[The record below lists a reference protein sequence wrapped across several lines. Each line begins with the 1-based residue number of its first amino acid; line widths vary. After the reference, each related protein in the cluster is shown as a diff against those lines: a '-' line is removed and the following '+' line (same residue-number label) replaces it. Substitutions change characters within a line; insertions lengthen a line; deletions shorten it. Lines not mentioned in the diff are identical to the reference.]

1 MMKKLLVPAMILA
14 SVSAVALPAAAQNQ
28 SRAPQHNAPSYSQS
42 HSNWQSIADRRAGL
56 ERRIDQAVRNG
67 AMSRREATSVRADLN
82 ALVRM
87 ETNYRRGGL
96 TARERSDLDRRFDR
110 ISAQVRTDS
119 RGPSHGNNG
128 NGPRR

>member
-1 MMKKLLVPAMILA
+1 MMKTLLVPAMILA
-14 SVSAVALPAAAQNQ
+14 SVSAVALPAAAQN
-28 SRAPQHNAPSYSQS
+28 RAPQHNAPSYSQG
-42 HSNWQSIADRRAGL
+42 HYGWQSVADRRAGL

-67 AMSRREATSVRADLN
+67 AVDRREAMRLRTDLN

-87 ETNYRRGGL
+87 EVSYRRGGL

-110 ISAQVRTDS
+110 LSAQVRTDN
-119 RGPSHGNNG
+119 RGPGRNNG

>member
-1 MMKKLLVPAMILA
+1 MMKKLLVPAMILV
-14 SVSAVALPAAAQNQ
+14 SVSAVALPAAAQN
-28 SRAPQHNAPSYSQS
+28 RAPQHNGPSYSQD
-42 HSNWQSIADRRAGL
+42 HRGWQSVADRRAGL
-56 ERRIDQAVRNG
+56 ERRIDQGVRNG
-67 AMSRREATSVRADLN
+67 AMNRREAMSVRTDLN

-110 ISAQVRTDS
+110 LAAQVRTDV
-119 RGPSHGNNG
+119 RGLGRHNG